1 MTGLVM
7 AESHVWLNLT
17 EIRQKEKAFLLDAP
31 ISSSGL
37 FGNAVN
43 TVVDKLSQSA
53 AFKQFMP
60 QRACEPASASSSMER
75 PVPRKEPVGRGSD
88 PMHPPPY
95 TVWGARGRSA
105 SHQHPHNRVD
115 LKRPNKPPA
124 AASSGRSR

>member
-37 FGNAVN
+37 FGNTVN
-43 TVVDKLSQSA
+43 TVVDKSSQSA

-60 QRACEPASASSSMER
+60 QRGMNSLCHSATSVSL
-75 PVPRKEPVGRGSD
+75 
-88 PMHPPPY
+88 PPY
-95 TVWGARGRSA
+95 LEGPAGSVALDSLYDPVRLHSPIRSQLPV
-105 SHQHPHNRVD
+105 STGSTRLLSYNRKS
-115 LKRPNKPPA
+115 LLFCSK
-124 AASSGRSR
+124 GQ